1 MRFQSNSGPD
11 AQRSVVRI
19 SIADMM
25 ALHIRAKKSENR
37 LPNFLYQRFPES
49 AMSLFASIPRGT
61 PAVSIPQQNGRYP
74 ILPAS
79 SAAPDEFVIVYTLK
93 PNGRYEALEVLSH
106 GQAFG
111 IVQFSEI
118 ASRWVE
124 DQMGGIRI
132 LSGRHAYFAPTRKE
146 WGVILR
152 DGGFTI
158 VDPSTMVFELELLRK
173 RADQSSSGIIARI
186 PLYAGNRSHTA
197 APIPLFERV
206 ELTFDPDPGPE
217 SRWIDFVE
225 CQRVRA
231 MRSRP
236 PGIIVPQFRE
246 WLKRLTQESGFQSWA
261 FRRGMF
267 FGDRIEWW
275 QDKNRRRTLHEGI
288 DFAEGLLPDGTVQLI
303 PEGTPVRALADG
315 EITCLLDDFLNKTV
329 VVRHSAIRT
338 EEGDVFCTFY
348 SHIRPEP
355 GTAGAVRKGQSL
367 GIVAKSKNVPAP
379 AHLHLTGAWAPD
391 SIQLHDI
398 TIDQISAA
406 FMPIVLINFNSL
418 ISSGQ

>member
-1 MRFQSNSGPD
+1 MRFQSDSGPD
-11 AQRSVVRI
+11 TQRSIVRI

-25 ALHIRAKKSENR
+25 ALHIRAKESQNP

-49 AMSLFASIPRGT
+49 AMSLLASIPRGT

-74 ILPAS
+74 IFPAS
-79 SAAPDEFVIVYTLK
+79 SPAPDEFVIVYELK
-93 PNGRYEALEVLSH
+93 PNGRYEALEVLSE

-124 DQMGGIRI
+124 DQLGGIKL
-132 LSGRHAYFAPTRKE
+132 LSDRHAYFAPTRKE

-158 VDPSTMVFELELLRK
+158 VDPSTMVFALELLRK
-173 RADQSSSGIIARI
+173 RADESSSGIIARI
-186 PLYAGNRSHTA
+186 PLYAGNRSHTG
-197 APIPLFERV
+197 APVPLFERV
-206 ELTFDPDPGPE
+206 ELTFDPNPGPE
-217 SRWIDFVE
+217 SRWVDFVE

-236 PGIIVPQFRE
+236 PGIIVPQFHE
-246 WLKRLTQESGFQSWA
+246 WLKTFTQESGFQSWA

-275 QDKNRRRTLHEGI
+275 QTKNRRRTLHEGI
-288 DFAEGLLPDGTVQLI
+288 DFAEGLGPDGTVQLI

-315 EITCLLDDFLNKTV
+315 EIISLLDDFLNKTV
-329 VVRHSAIRT
+329 ILRHSAIRT
-338 EEGDVFCTFY
+338 EEGEVFCTLY

-355 GTAGAVRKGQSL
+355 GIAGAVVKGQRL
-367 GIVAKSKNVPAP
+367 GVVAKSTNVRAP
-379 AHLHLTGAWAPD
+379 AHLHLTGAWVPD
-391 SIQLHDI
+391 SIQLNDI

-406 FMPIVLINFNSL
+406 FMPIVLVNFNSL
-418 ISSGQ
+418 LNSG